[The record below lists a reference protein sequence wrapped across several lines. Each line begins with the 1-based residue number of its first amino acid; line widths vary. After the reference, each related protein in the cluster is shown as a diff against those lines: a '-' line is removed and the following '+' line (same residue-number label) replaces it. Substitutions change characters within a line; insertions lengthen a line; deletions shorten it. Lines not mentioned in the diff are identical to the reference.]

1 MPKEPSESFYIH
13 RAQPTV
19 SRQIAVDIAGT
30 MGQRNVSFI
39 SNLVAPTSLPPPI
52 PRDPNEFFPMPM
64 DIDDVDIDMD
74 NMDGRT
80 DSESAAIPE
89 LPGIHV
95 IGKERAKRYTNS
107 VRLFCI

>member
-1 MPKEPSESFYIH
+1 
-13 RAQPTV
+13 
-19 SRQIAVDIAGT
+19 

-52 PRDPNEFFPMPM
+52 PRDPNEFFPMLM
-64 DIDDVDIDMD
+64 DIDMD